1 MADEGWRGSPTPA
14 IDLRHSAK
22 ASASLTFLRGRCRG
36 AGRTSRRSSPE
47 CLGHTKSRIAL
58 LSASSRVRAKARS
71 CGAWSP
77 RTHRGRRK
85 TSRFSPHAYRN
96 RGSAPRDW
104 SGSRFATVLSMGM
117 WWARGVIRRVSVT
130 HTITI
135 RAKGHRQRTG
145 TSARGAGGAQSS
157 WSSLSMAST
166 CSAVR

>member
-22 ASASLTFLRGRCRG
+22 ASASLPFVRGRCRG
-36 AGRTSRRSSPE
+36 AGRTSRRCSPE

-58 LSASSRVRAKARS
+58 LSASSRVRAKAWS
-71 CGAWSP
+71 CGARSP
-77 RTHRGRRK
+77 RTHRDRRE
-85 TSRFSPHAYRN
+85 TSRFSSHTHRN
-96 RGSAPRDW
+96 RGPAPRDW

-117 WWARGVIRRVSVT
+117 NGVIRRVSVT